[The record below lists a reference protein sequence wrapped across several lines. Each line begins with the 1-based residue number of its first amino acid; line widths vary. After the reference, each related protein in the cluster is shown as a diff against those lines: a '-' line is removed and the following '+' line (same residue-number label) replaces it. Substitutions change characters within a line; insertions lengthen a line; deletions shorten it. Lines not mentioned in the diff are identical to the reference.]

1 MHLERADVFQ
11 AKAVRRS
18 AEMAGK
24 LRHRV
29 YVGSLRGRRQIAD
42 RHVLDH
48 APAKRAQLGHLIAP
62 VPKIALQQPQ
72 SFKTEAS
79 TANRPAKC
87 RVSGFVQSPRESDAR
102 AAGISVQP
110 QPFRWRD
117 DA

>member
-1 MHLERADVFQ
+1 MHLEGADVL
-11 AKAVRRS
+11 KSEPLRRA

-24 LRHRV
+24 LCHRV

-72 SFKTEAS
+72 SFTTEAS
-79 TANRPAKC
+79 PANRPAKC
-87 RVSGFVQSPRESDAR
+87 RVSGFVQSAESVVIPCVA
-102 AAGISVQP
+102 P
-110 QPFRWRD
+110 
-117 DA
+117 